1 VVKAQGRAG
10 AERPLRL
17 TVKEK
22 ILLQLGESYC
32 ERDLGEYPIE
42 LTQKGLSEHLAVRRS
57 HIAMSLKGL
66 VEDELVDVRRERVE
80 GEPRRQN
87 IYMLTGNGY
96 SRARELRERA
106 CSVEVE
112 FETVEGTRRVKVR
125 DLLESSR
132 LKLIMVVNQAE
143 RGGPVRE
150 EIDIVTKREK
160 KMVSVFCPTCKRS
173 IEVENVFGDEIVG
186 FDCPGCGRPYRILP
200 AERVVSTV
208 TPRPAVS
215 VPALLVVLFVVFLGV
230 FFLYMIDPVPAL
242 VLFGI
247 AGASLVL
254 LYLRRALAGILTR
267 EARISAAVI
276 AVTFFSVSG
285 FAVLWSIAIARLSIV
300 EKLEVLLPVVSAL
313 VMGYYGVA
321 KTASGLKGEFLVVA
335 GLFMLLMAVSRPFA
349 NSIPGL
355 DEDSMPFLG
364 GIGVALLVL
373 STLHVS
379 GRESRLTAVLF
390 STGLFVLVIVAET
403 MLSMGGTVL
412 GASVVLGFVLMGVVM
427 VSMPVAQRRVSV
439 SLSESFVASLP
450 LSVGA
455 GVIAFGVFVIAGGA
469 LVQGLLEIGLML
481 PFAYYGAV
489 RVFDRA
495 WMYKVPFVAFVV
507 GLEALVIVHS
517 LAT

>member
-1 VVKAQGRAG
+1 VVKAQGRTG
-10 AERPLRL
+10 AEGPLRL

-22 ILLQLGESYC
+22 ILLQLGESFC

-66 VEDELVDVRRERVE
+66 VEDELVDVRKERVE

-87 IYMLTGNGY
+87 IYMLTSSGY

-106 CSVEVE
+106 CSVDVE
-112 FETVEGTRRVKVR
+112 FETEEGTSRVKVR
-125 DLLESSR
+125 DLLESSHLR
-132 LKLIMVVNQAE
+132 LIMVVNQAE
-143 RGGPVRE
+143 RGGPVRD
-150 EIDIVTKREK
+150 EIDIVTKPER
-160 KMVSVFCPTCKRS
+160 KMVSVFCPTCRRS

-200 AERVVSTV
+200 AERVVSAE
-208 TPRPAVS
+208 TPGPVVS
-215 VPALLVVLFVVFLGV
+215 GPMLLVIFFLVVLGLFS
-230 FFLYMIDPVPAL
+230 LYRHELFIAVM
-242 VLFGI
+242 LFGV
-247 AGASLVL
+247 AGAGLASLYV
-254 LYLRRALAGILTR
+254 RRALAGFLTR
-267 EARISAAVI
+267 EARVSAGMITVAFSSISLFV
-276 AVTFFSVSG
+276 
-285 FAVLWSIAIARLSIV
+285 VLWSLAVQRMAIV
-300 EKLEVLLPVVSAL
+300 EQLEIFLPVVAAL
-313 VMGYYGVA
+313 VLGYYGVA
-321 KTASGLKGEFLVVA
+321 KVASGLKGEFLVVS
-335 GLFMLLMAVSRPFA
+335 GLFMLLLAVSRPFA
-349 NSIPGL
+349 DSIPGL

-379 GRESRLTAVLF
+379 GRESRLMAALF
-390 STGLFVLVIVAET
+390 SAGLFVLVIVVET
-403 MLSMGGTVL
+403 MLALGGTAL
-412 GASVVLGFVLMGVVM
+412 GASVFLGFVLLGGLM
-427 VSMPVAQRRVSV
+427 VSMPAAQRRVSV

-450 LSVGA
+450 LSAGA
-455 GVIAFGVFVIAGGA
+455 GVIAFGAFVIAGGA

-489 RVFDRA
+489 RVFDGT

-507 GLEALVIVHS
+507 GLEVLVIAHS